1 MKNISGYTE
10 GLDREEKGPEKEEIA
25 REAVVLNCIKWSMEE
40 KSVIRVAK
48 GLFNADV
55 AFSLNRCFP

>member
-10 GLDREEKGPEKEEIA
+10 GLGREEKGPEKEEIV
-25 REAVVLNCIKWSMEE
+25 REAVVLNCRKWSMEE
-40 KSVIRVAK
+40 KSIRVAK